1 MPIDQTPRPDCLS
14 VAKTT
19 VDDEFAAMKMAHGCP
34 VYAPKQGTDEGEALF
49 HATRSGA
56 TSAACGDRWMEA
68 RGAAK
73 LAQKEAT

>member
-1 MPIDQTPRPDCLS
+1 MMDDQL
-14 VAKTT
+14 
-19 VDDEFAAMKMAHGCP
+19 AAMIMAHGCP

-68 RGAAK
+68 RRAAK
-73 LAQKEAT
+73 LESKEGE